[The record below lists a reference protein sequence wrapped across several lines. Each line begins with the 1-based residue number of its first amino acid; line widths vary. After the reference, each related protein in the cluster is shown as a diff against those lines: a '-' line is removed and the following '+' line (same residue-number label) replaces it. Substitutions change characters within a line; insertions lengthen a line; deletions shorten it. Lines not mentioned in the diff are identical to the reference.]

1 MATVLCSSLGALGEK
16 MSAKNNRRYAGLD
29 FQCTFAARIE
39 ANQRAQ
45 EWAVKCLAYR
55 EAGKTVRAKYAQ
67 RRARYWLQKAMVL
80 EGRTG
85 TTSRGHFEGPQGFA
99 ALNDDE

>member
-1 MATVLCSSLGALGEK
+1 
-16 MSAKNNRRYAGLD
+16 MSAKNNRRLAGLD
-29 FQCTFAARIE
+29 FHCTFAARFE

-45 EWAVKCLAYR
+45 EWAAKCLRYR
-55 EAGKTVRAKYAQ
+55 EAGKTVRARYAQ

-85 TTSRGHFEGPQGFA
+85 TTSLSRFDGPQGFA